1 MSEQPEYT
9 PPTSPY
15 APVPGHG
22 QVPPPPPGGW
32 STPTLQYSQYS
43 PAPGYQ
49 TGYQNGAPYAQY
61 GAPYGPVPPAA
72 QGPRR
77 SRRRAVALGTASV
90 VALGVVGGAA
100 FVAGRDF
107 APRGNGSLSAQ
118 SGTLPPATSNGGGGS
133 GGSGSGGY
141 DPSGGSGGYGS
152 GGYDPSGGSGTG
164 SGSSGGATAM
174 SAQSVGV
181 VDINTILKYQGAQAA
196 GTGMVLT
203 SSGVI
208 LTNNHVIDGATSISV
223 TVVST
228 GATYTATVVGD
239 DPTQDVAVLQLHN
252 ASGLR
257 TAKLGDS
264 NGVSVGEAVTGVGN
278 AGGVGGTPSAA
289 AGTVT
294 ALNQPI
300 TASDD
305 SGQNVQH
312 LTGMIETNA
321 GIQAGDS
328 GGPLYDSKG
337 NIIGMDSA
345 ASTGAAGTTAYAIPI
360 DHAVQIA
367 GQIASGKASDTVH
380 LGYPAFLGISIAD
393 TSVQGAAVASVL
405 DGGPAQGAGI
415 TQGDV
420 ITAIGSTTI
429 GSATDLQTAL
439 LQHKPG
445 QTVTVTWTDQS
456 GQSHTANVTLAT
468 GPAL

>member
-1 MSEQPEYT
+1 MSEQAEYT

-15 APVPGHG
+15 TPVPDYG

-32 STPTLQYSQYS
+32 STPTLQYSQHSQYS
-43 PAPGYQ
+43 PAPGCQY
-49 TGYQNGAPYAQY
+49 GAPFEQY
-61 GAPYGPVPPAA
+61 GAPYGWTPPAA
-72 QGPRR
+72 QPPRR
-77 SRRRAVALGTASV
+77 SRRRAVAVATASV
-90 VALGVVGGAA
+90 VALGTVGAVA
-100 FVAGRDF
+100 FVAGRDL
-107 APRGNGSLSAQ
+107 ATPSNGSLSAQ
-118 SGTLPPATSNGGGGS
+118 SATLPPATSNGGTGW
-133 GGSGSGGY
+133 GGY
-141 DPSGGSGGYGS
+141 GSGGYGS
-152 GGYDPSGGSGTG
+152 GGYDPSGGSGRG
-164 SGSSGGATAM
+164 SGSSGGATAS

-181 VDINTILKYQGAQAA
+181 VDINTVLKYQGAQAA

-228 GATYTATVVGD
+228 GASYTATVVGD
-239 DPTQDVAVLQLHN
+239 DPTQDVAVLQLQN
-252 ASGLR
+252 ASGLK

-264 NGVSVGEAVTGVGN
+264 NSVSVGQSVTGVGN
-278 AGGVGGTPSAA
+278 AGGAGGTPSAA

-300 TASDD
+300 TASDE

-360 DHAVQIA
+360 DHAEQIA
-367 GQIASGKASDTVH
+367 QQIASGKASDTVH

-429 GSATDLQTAL
+429 GSATDLQFVL

-445 QTVTVTWTDQS
+445 QTVNVTWTDQS
-456 GQSHTANVTLAT
+456 GQSHSANVTLAS

>member
-1 MSEQPEYT
+1 
-9 PPTSPY
+9 
-15 APVPGHG
+15 
-22 QVPPPPPGGW
+22 
-32 STPTLQYSQYS
+32 
-43 PAPGYQ
+43 
-49 TGYQNGAPYAQY
+49 
-61 GAPYGPVPPAA
+61 
-72 QGPRR
+72 
-77 SRRRAVALGTASV
+77 
-90 VALGVVGGAA
+90 
-100 FVAGRDF
+100 
-107 APRGNGSLSAQ
+107 
-118 SGTLPPATSNGGGGS
+118 
-133 GGSGSGGY
+133 
-141 DPSGGSGGYGS
+141 
-152 GGYDPSGGSGTG
+152 
-164 SGSSGGATAM
+164 
-174 SAQSVGV
+174 
-181 VDINTILKYQGAQAA
+181 VDINTVLKYQGAQAA

-228 GATYTATVVGD
+228 GATYTAKVVGD
-239 DPTQDVAVLQLHN
+239 DPTQDVAVLQLQN
-252 ASGLR
+252 ASGLQ

-264 NGVSVGEAVTGVGN
+264 NSVSVGQSVTGVGN

-300 TASDD
+300 TASDE

-345 ASTGAAGTTAYAIPI
+345 ASTGAAGTMAYAIPI
-360 DHAVQIA
+360 DHAEQIA
-367 GQIASGKASDTVH
+367 GQIAAGKASDTVH
-380 LGYPAFLGISIAD
+380 LGDPAFLGISIAD

-420 ITAIGSTTI
+420 ITAIAGTTI
-429 GSATDLQTAL
+429 GSATDLQSAL

-445 QTVTVTWTDQS
+445 QTVNVTWTDQS
-456 GQSHTANVTLAT
+456 GQSHTTNVTLAT

>member
-1 MSEQPEYT
+1 MSQAARSIASAILMQSCAPAWLTAAFGAFADLEPEYGSNESKRERSTTLSEQPEYT

-15 APVPGHG
+15 APVPDYG
-22 QVPPPPPGGW
+22 QVPPAAPGGW

-49 TGYQNGAPYAQY
+49 YPGYQDGAPYTQY
-61 GAPYGPVPPAA
+61 GAPYAPVPPAA
-72 QGPRR
+72 QAPRR
-77 SRRRAVALGTASV
+77 SRRRAVAIGTASV
-90 VALGVVGGAA
+90 VALGVVGGVA

-107 APRGNGSLSAQ
+107 ATPGQRIAFSPVGHLAAGDEQ
-118 SGTLPPATSNGGGGS
+118 RRHWV

-152 GGYDPSGGSGTG
+152 GGWSGGYDPSGGSGSG
-164 SGSSGGATAM
+164 SGSSGGATAT

-181 VDINTILKYQGAQAA
+181 VDINTVLKYQGAQAA

-228 GATYTATVVGD
+228 GASYTATVVGD
-239 DPTQDVAVLQLHN
+239 DPTQDVAVLQLQN
-252 ASGLR
+252 ASGLK

-300 TASDD
+300 TASDE

-328 GGPLYDSKG
+328 GGPLYDSKEL
-337 NIIGMDSA
+337 IGMDSA
-345 ASTGAAGTTAYAIPI
+345 ASAGAAGTTAYAIPI
-360 DHAVQIA
+360 DHAEQIA
-367 GQIASGKASDTVH
+367 EQIASGKASDTVH

-393 TSVQGAAVASVL
+393 ASVQGAAVAVRSRRR
-405 DGGPAQGAGI
+405 PGAGR
-415 TQGDV
+415 G
-420 ITAIGSTTI
+420 
-429 GSATDLQTAL
+429 
-439 LQHKPG
+439 HHPG
-445 QTVTVTWTDQS
+445 
-456 GQSHTANVTLAT
+456 
-468 GPAL
+468 